1 MVAAPDL
8 GSGSVRSM
16 GSSPFIRT
24 CKLHILLIMKT
35 IQTAKGDLLA
45 TIQID
50 IEKADFAEDVK
61 KELKNYQHKAVLP
74 GFRQGKVPFGMIE
87 KMYGSAVT
95 FDKLNKK
102 VSEALNKHILENKLD
117 IMGYPL
123 SDPEKQQPTD
133 PETQETMSFFFEVG
147 IKPEIKVEL
156 DKIAINDYNIKASDK
171 EIDETVKRIQEGNK
185 KDDKLPELDEEFFKM
200 IFPGKEIKD
209 VETFRKEI
217 ATEMERQYVVEAER
231 MFLNAAIDKLV
242 SEVSFDMP
250 DAFLKRWIVANS
262 EGKVSE
268 EDVEKNYDSVYS
280 KTFRWQLIE
289 ETIAKANPELVLKE
303 EELRDFVTKMYF
315 GQLDIAGM
323 SDDMKQRLDGIVDS
337 VLKDENQ
344 RENIKNQVA
353 DNKVTAFL
361 KKAMKVKVVDTDYE
375 GFVKAV
381 LPKEEKESAKKT
393 TKKAVEKKAEKAP
406 EKKEE
411 PKKEAETAKKPAA
424 KKTTKKTA
432 KSDNE

>member
-1 MVAAPDL
+1 
-8 GSGSVRSM
+8 
-16 GSSPFIRT
+16 
-24 CKLHILLIMKT
+24 MKT
-35 IQTAKGDLLA
+35 TQTAKGDLLA
-45 TIQID
+45 GIQID
-50 IEKADFAEDVK
+50 INKADYAEDVK
-61 KELKNYQHKAVLP
+61 KELKNYQHKASLP

-102 VSEALNKHILENKLD
+102 VSEALNNHIVENKLD
-117 IMGYPL
+117 VMGYPL
-123 SDPEKQQPTD
+123 SDPDKQQPTD

-147 IKPEIKVEL
+147 LKPEIKVDL
-156 DKIAINDYNIKASDK
+156 GKIAMNDYNIKASDK
-171 EIDETVKRIQEGNK
+171 EVDETIKRIQEGNK
-185 KDDKLPELDEEFFKM
+185 KDDKPAELNEELFKM
-200 IFPGKEIKD
+200 IFPGKDIKD
-209 VETFRKEI
+209 EKAFRKEV

-231 MFLNAAIDKLV
+231 MFLNNAIDKLV
-242 SEVSFDMP
+242 SEIKFDMP

-262 EGKVSE
+262 EGKISE
-268 EDVEKNYDSVYS
+268 EDVEKNYDNVYS

-323 SDDMKQRLDGIVDS
+323 SDDMKQRLNGIVDS

-381 LPKEEKESAKKT
+381 LPQEEKPAKKT
-393 TKKAVEKKAEKAP
+393 TKKAAEKKEEKPAEKEVKAEKAP
-406 EKKEE
+406 
-411 PKKEAETAKKPAA
+411 AKKTAA
-424 KKTTKKTA
+424 KKTTKKA
-432 KSDNE
+432 E

>member
-1 MVAAPDL
+1 
-8 GSGSVRSM
+8 M

-24 CKLHILLIMKT
+24 NRLYNLLIMKT

-45 TIQID
+45 GIQID
-50 IEKADFAEDVK
+50 INKADYAEDVK
-61 KELKNYQHKAVLP
+61 KELKNYQHKATLP

-102 VSEALNKHILENKLD
+102 VSEALNNHIIENKLD
-117 IMGYPL
+117 VMGYPL
-123 SDPEKQQPTD
+123 SDPDKQQPTD

-147 IKPEIKVEL
+147 LKPEIKVEL
-156 DKIAINDYNIKASDK
+156 GKIAMNDYNIKASDK
-171 EIDETVKRIQEGNK
+171 EIDETIKRIQEGNK
-185 KDDKLPELDEEFFKM
+185 KDDKLPELNEELFKM
-200 IFPGKEIKD
+200 IFPGKDIKD

-231 MFLNAAIDKLV
+231 MFLNNAIDKLV
-242 SEVSFDMP
+242 SEVKFDMP

-262 EGKVSE
+262 EGKISE
-268 EDVEKNYDSVYS
+268 EDVEKNYDNVYS

-303 EELRDFVTKMYF
+303 EELREFVTKMYF
-315 GQLDIAGM
+315 GNLDLAGM
-323 SDDMKQRLDGIVDS
+323 DEDMKKRLDGIVDS

-381 LPKEEKESAKKT
+381 LPQED
-393 TKKAVEKKAEKAP
+393 
-406 EKKEE
+406 
-411 PKKEAETAKKPAA
+411 KKPAA
-424 KKTTKKTA
+424 KKTTKKAAEKAEDKKENVEKEEKAPAKKTA
-432 KSDNE
+432 AKKTTKKAE

>member
-1 MVAAPDL
+1 
-8 GSGSVRSM
+8 
-16 GSSPFIRT
+16 
-24 CKLHILLIMKT
+24 MKT

-50 IEKADFAEDVK
+50 INKADYAEDVK
-61 KELKNYQHKAVLP
+61 KELKNYQHRAVLP

-87 KMYGSAVT
+87 KMYGSTVT

-102 VSEALNKHILENKLD
+102 VSEALNNHILENKLD
-117 IMGYPL
+117 IIGYPL
-123 SDPEKQQPTD
+123 SDPDKQQPTD

-147 IKPEIKVEL
+147 LKPEIKVDL
-156 DKIAINDYNIKASDK
+156 AKIAINDYNIKASDK
-171 EIDETVKRIQEGNK
+171 EVNETIKRIQEGNK
-185 KDDKLPELDEEFFKM
+185 KDNKLPELNEELFKM
-200 IFPGKEIKD
+200 VFPGKDIKD
-209 VETFRKEI
+209 EKAFRKEV

-231 MFLNAAIDKLV
+231 MFLNNAIDKLV
-242 SEVSFDMP
+242 SEVKFDMP

-262 EGKVSE
+262 EGKISA
-268 EDVEKNYDSVYS
+268 EDVEKNYDNMYS

-303 EELRDFVTKMYF
+303 EELREFVTKMYF
-315 GQLDIAGM
+315 GNLDLAGM
-323 SDDMKQRLDGIVDS
+323 DDDMKKRLDGIVDS

-381 LPKEEKESAKKT
+381 LPQEEKPAKKTAAKKTAAKKEEKPEVKEEKAEKAEKKPADKKTTAKKT
-393 TKKAVEKKAEKAP
+393 TKKAE
-406 EKKEE
+406 
-411 PKKEAETAKKPAA
+411 
-424 KKTTKKTA
+424 
-432 KSDNE
+432 

>member
-1 MVAAPDL
+1 
-8 GSGSVRSM
+8 
-16 GSSPFIRT
+16 
-24 CKLHILLIMKT
+24 MKT
-35 IQTAKGDLLA
+35 TQTAKGDLLA
-45 TIQID
+45 GIQID
-50 IEKADFAEDVK
+50 INKADYAEDVK
-61 KELKNYQHKAVLP
+61 KELKNYQHKASLP

-102 VSEALNKHILENKLD
+102 VSEALNNHILENKLD
-117 IMGYPL
+117 VMGYPL
-123 SDPEKQQPTD
+123 SDPDKQQPTD

-147 IKPEIKVEL
+147 LKPEIKVEL
-156 DKIAINDYNIKASDK
+156 GKIAMNDYNIKASDK
-171 EIDETVKRIQEGNK
+171 EIDETIKRIQEGNK
-185 KDDKLPELDEEFFKM
+185 KDDKLPELNEELFKM
-200 IFPGKEIKD
+200 IFPGKDIKD

-231 MFLNAAIDKLV
+231 MFLNNAIDKLV
-242 SEVSFDMP
+242 SEVKFDMP

-262 EGKVSE
+262 EGKISE
-268 EDVEKNYDSVYS
+268 EDVEKNYDNVYS

-303 EELRDFVTKMYF
+303 EELREFVTKMYF
-315 GQLDIAGM
+315 GNLDLAGM
-323 SDDMKQRLDGIVDS
+323 DEDMKKRLDGIVDS

-381 LPKEEKESAKKT
+381 LPQED
-393 TKKAVEKKAEKAP
+393 
-406 EKKEE
+406 
-411 PKKEAETAKKPAA
+411 KKPAA
-424 KKTTKKTA
+424 KKTTKKAAEKKEEKPAEEKDEKAPAKKTA
-432 KSDNE
+432 AKKTTKKAE

>member
-1 MVAAPDL
+1 
-8 GSGSVRSM
+8 
-16 GSSPFIRT
+16 
-24 CKLHILLIMKT
+24 MKT

-45 TIQID
+45 SIQID

-102 VSEALNKHILENKLD
+102 VSEALNNHILENKLD
-117 IMGYPL
+117 VMGYPL
-123 SDPEKQQPTD
+123 SDPDKQQPTD

-147 IKPEIKVEL
+147 LKPEIKVEL
-156 DKIAINDYNIKASDK
+156 GKIAINDYNIKASDK
-171 EIDETVKRIQEGNK
+171 EIDETIKRIQEGNK
-185 KDDKLPELDEEFFKM
+185 KDDKLPELNEELFKL
-200 IFPGKEIKD
+200 IFPTKDIKD

-231 MFLNAAIDKLV
+231 MFLNNAIDKLV
-242 SEVSFDMP
+242 SEIKFDMP

-262 EGKVSE
+262 EGKITE
-268 EDVEKNYDSVYS
+268 EDVEKNYDNVYS

-303 EELRDFVTKMYF
+303 EELREFVTKMYF
-315 GQLDIAGM
+315 GQLDLTNM
-323 SDDMKQRLDGIVDS
+323 DEDMKKRLDGIVDS

-361 KKAMKVKVVDTDYE
+361 RKAMKVKMVDTDYE

-381 LPKEEKESAKKT
+381 LPQEEKPAKKAAAKKTTAKKT
-393 TKKAVEKKAEKAP
+393 TKKEEEKAE
-406 EKKEE
+406 
-411 PKKEAETAKKPAA
+411 
-424 KKTTKKTA
+424 
-432 KSDNE
+432 

>member
-1 MVAAPDL
+1 
-8 GSGSVRSM
+8 
-16 GSSPFIRT
+16 
-24 CKLHILLIMKT
+24 MKT
-35 IQTAKGDLLA
+35 TQTAKGDLLA

-50 IEKADFAEDVK
+50 INKADYAEDVK

-102 VSEALNKHILENKLD
+102 VSEALNNHILENKLD
-117 IMGYPL
+117 VIGYPL
-123 SDPEKQQPTD
+123 SDPDKQQPTD

-147 IKPEIKVEL
+147 LKPEIKVDL
-156 DKIAINDYNIKASDK
+156 GKIAMNDYNIKASDK
-171 EIDETVKRIQEGNK
+171 EIDETIKRIQEGNK
-185 KDDKLPELDEEFFKM
+185 KDDKLPELNEELFKM
-200 IFPGKEIKD
+200 IFPGKDIKD
-209 VETFRKEI
+209 EKAFRKEI

-231 MFLNAAIDKLV
+231 MFLNNAIDKLV
-242 SEVSFDMP
+242 SEIKFDMP

-262 EGKVSE
+262 EGKISE
-268 EDVEKNYDSVYS
+268 EDVEKNYDNVYS

-323 SDDMKQRLDGIVDS
+323 DEEMKKRLNGIVDS

-381 LPKEEKESAKKT
+381 LPQEE
-393 TKKAVEKKAEKAP
+393 
-406 EKKEE
+406 
-411 PKKEAETAKKPAA
+411 KPAA
-424 KKTTKKTA
+424 KKTTKKAAEKKEEKVEEKAEKKEKKEKVEKTEKAPAKKTA
-432 KSDNE
+432 AKKTTKKAE

>member
-1 MVAAPDL
+1 
-8 GSGSVRSM
+8 
-16 GSSPFIRT
+16 
-24 CKLHILLIMKT
+24 MKT

-50 IEKADFAEDVK
+50 IDKADYAEDVK
-61 KELKNYQHKAVLP
+61 KELKNYQHKATLP

-102 VSEALNKHILENKLD
+102 VSEALNKHILDNKLD
-117 IMGYPL
+117 VMGYPL
-123 SDPEKQQPTD
+123 SDPDKQQPTD

-147 IKPEIKVEL
+147 LKPDIKVEL
-156 DKIAINDYNIKASDK
+156 GTIAINDYNIKASDK
-171 EIDETVKRIQEGNK
+171 EIDETIKRIQEGNK
-185 KDDKLPELDEEFFKM
+185 KDDKLPELNEELFKM
-200 IFPGKEIKD
+200 IFPSKDIKD
-209 VETFRKEI
+209 VKAFRKEI

-231 MFLNAAIDKLV
+231 MFLNNAIDKLV
-242 SEVSFDMP
+242 SEIKFDMP

-262 EGKVSE
+262 EGKITE
-268 EDVEKNYDSVYS
+268 EDVEKNYDNIYS

-303 EELRDFVTKMYF
+303 EELREFVTKMYF
-315 GQLDIAGM
+315 GNLDLAGM
-323 SDDMKQRLDGIVDS
+323 DDDMKKRLDGIVDS

-344 RENIKNQVA
+344 RENVKNQVA

-361 KKAMKVKVVDTDYE
+361 KKAMKVKVIDTDYE

-381 LPKEEKESAKKT
+381 LPQEEKPAKKT
-393 TKKAVEKKAEKAP
+393 TKKAAEKKEEKAEVKEEKAEKAP
-406 EKKEE
+406 
-411 PKKEAETAKKPAA
+411 AKKTAA
-424 KKTTKKTA
+424 KKTTKKA
-432 KSDNE
+432 E

>member
-1 MVAAPDL
+1 
-8 GSGSVRSM
+8 
-16 GSSPFIRT
+16 
-24 CKLHILLIMKT
+24 MKT

-45 TIQID
+45 SIQID

-102 VSEALNKHILENKLD
+102 VSEALNNHILENKLD
-117 IMGYPL
+117 VMGYPL
-123 SDPEKQQPTD
+123 SDPDKQQPTD

-147 IKPEIKVEL
+147 LKPEIKVEL
-156 DKIAINDYNIKASDK
+156 GKIAINDYNIKASDK
-171 EIDETVKRIQEGNK
+171 EIDETIKRIQEGNK
-185 KDDKLPELDEEFFKM
+185 KDDKLPELNEELFKL
-200 IFPGKEIKD
+200 IFPTKDIKD

-231 MFLNAAIDKLV
+231 MFLNNAIDKLV
-242 SEVSFDMP
+242 SEIKFDMP

-262 EGKVSE
+262 EGKITE
-268 EDVEKNYDSVYS
+268 EDVEKNYDNVYS

-303 EELRDFVTKMYF
+303 EELREFVTKMYF
-315 GQLDIAGM
+315 GQLDLTNM
-323 SDDMKQRLDGIVDS
+323 DEDMKKRLDGIVDS

-344 RENIKNQVA
+344 RETIKNQVA

-361 KKAMKVKVVDTDYE
+361 RKAMKVKMVDTDYE

-381 LPKEEKESAKKT
+381 LPQEEKPAKKAAAKKTTAKKT
-393 TKKAVEKKAEKAP
+393 TKK
-406 EKKEE
+406 EE
-411 PKKEAETAKKPAA
+411 E
-424 KKTTKKTA
+424 
-432 KSDNE
+432 

>member
-1 MVAAPDL
+1 
-8 GSGSVRSM
+8 
-16 GSSPFIRT
+16 
-24 CKLHILLIMKT
+24 MKT

-45 TIQID
+45 SIQID
-50 IEKADFAEDVK
+50 IEKADYAEDVK
-61 KELKNYQHKAVLP
+61 KELKNYQHKATLP

-102 VSEALNKHILENKLD
+102 VSEALNNHILENKLD
-117 IMGYPL
+117 VMGYPL
-123 SDPEKQQPTD
+123 SDPDKQQPTD

-147 IKPEIKVEL
+147 LKPEIKVEL
-156 DKIAINDYNIKASDK
+156 GKIAINDYNIKASDK
-171 EIDETVKRIQEGNK
+171 EIDETIKRIQEGNK
-185 KDDKLPELDEEFFKM
+185 KDDKLPELNEELFKM
-200 IFPGKEIKD
+200 IFPGKDIKD

-217 ATEMERQYVVEAER
+217 ATEMERQYVVEGER
-231 MFLNAAIDKLV
+231 MFLNNAIDKLV
-242 SEVSFDMP
+242 SEIKFDMP

-262 EGKVSE
+262 EGKISE
-268 EDVEKNYDSVYS
+268 EDVEKNYDNVYS

-303 EELRDFVTKMYF
+303 EELREFVTKMYF
-315 GQLDIAGM
+315 GQLDLTNM
-323 SDDMKQRLDGIVDS
+323 DDDMKKRLDGIVDS

-381 LPKEEKESAKKT
+381 LPQEEKPAKKAAAKKTTAKKT
-393 TKKAVEKKAEKAP
+393 TKK
-406 EKKEE
+406 EE
-411 PKKEAETAKKPAA
+411 E
-424 KKTTKKTA
+424 
-432 KSDNE
+432 

>member
-1 MVAAPDL
+1 
-8 GSGSVRSM
+8 
-16 GSSPFIRT
+16 
-24 CKLHILLIMKT
+24 MKT
-35 IQTAKGDLLA
+35 TQTAKGDLLA

-50 IEKADFAEDVK
+50 IDKADYAEDVK

-87 KMYGSAVT
+87 KMYGATVT

-102 VSEALNKHILENKLD
+102 VSEALNNHILENKLD
-117 IMGYPL
+117 VIGYPL
-123 SDPEKQQPTD
+123 SDPDKQQPTD

-147 IKPEIKVEL
+147 LKPEIKVEL
-156 DKIAINDYNIKASDK
+156 GKIAINDYNIKASDK
-171 EIDETVKRIQEGNK
+171 EIDETIKRIQEGNK
-185 KDDKLPELDEEFFKM
+185 KDDKLPELNEELFKM
-200 IFPGKEIKD
+200 IFPTKDIKD

-231 MFLNAAIDKLV
+231 MFLNNAIDKLV
-242 SEVSFDMP
+242 SEIKFDMP

-262 EGKVSE
+262 EGKISE
-268 EDVEKNYDSVYS
+268 EDVEKNYDNVYS

-303 EELRDFVTKMYF
+303 EELREFVTKMYV

-323 SDDMKQRLDGIVDS
+323 DEDMKKRLNGIVDS

-381 LPKEEKESAKKT
+381 LPQEEKPAKKT
-393 TKKAVEKKAEKAP
+393 TKKAAEKKEEKSEVKEEKAEKAP
-406 EKKEE
+406 
-411 PKKEAETAKKPAA
+411 AKKTAA
-424 KKTTKKTA
+424 KKTTKKA
-432 KSDNE
+432 E

>member
-1 MVAAPDL
+1 
-8 GSGSVRSM
+8 
-16 GSSPFIRT
+16 
-24 CKLHILLIMKT
+24 MKT

-45 TIQID
+45 SIQID
-50 IEKADFAEDVK
+50 IEKADYAEDVK
-61 KELKNYQHKAVLP
+61 KELKNYQHKATLP

-102 VSEALNKHILENKLD
+102 VSEALNNHILENKLD
-117 IMGYPL
+117 VMGYPL
-123 SDPEKQQPTD
+123 SDPDKQQPTD

-147 IKPEIKVEL
+147 LKPEIKVEL
-156 DKIAINDYNIKASDK
+156 GKIAINDYNIKASDK
-171 EIDETVKRIQEGNK
+171 EIDETIKRIQEGNK
-185 KDDKLPELDEEFFKM
+185 KDDKLPELNEELFKM
-200 IFPGKEIKD
+200 IFPGKDIKD

-217 ATEMERQYVVEAER
+217 ATEMERQYVVEGER
-231 MFLNAAIDKLV
+231 MFLNNAIDKLV
-242 SEVSFDMP
+242 SEIKFDMP

-262 EGKVSE
+262 EGKISE
-268 EDVEKNYDSVYS
+268 EDVEKNYDNVYS

-303 EELRDFVTKMYF
+303 EELREFVTKMYF
-315 GQLDIAGM
+315 GQLDLTNM
-323 SDDMKQRLDGIVDS
+323 DDDMKKRLDGIVDS

-353 DNKVTAFL
+353 DNKVTTFL

-381 LPKEEKESAKKT
+381 LPQEEKPAKKAAAKKTTAKKT
-393 TKKAVEKKAEKAP
+393 TKK
-406 EKKEE
+406 EE
-411 PKKEAETAKKPAA
+411 E
-424 KKTTKKTA
+424 
-432 KSDNE
+432 

>member
-1 MVAAPDL
+1 
-8 GSGSVRSM
+8 
-16 GSSPFIRT
+16 
-24 CKLHILLIMKT
+24 MKT
-35 IQTAKGDLLA
+35 TQTAKGDLLA

-50 IEKADFAEDVK
+50 IDKADYAEDVK

-87 KMYGSAVT
+87 KMYGATVT

-102 VSEALNKHILENKLD
+102 VSEALNNHILENKLD
-117 IMGYPL
+117 VIGYPL
-123 SDPEKQQPTD
+123 SDPDKQQPTD

-147 IKPEIKVEL
+147 LKPEIKVDL
-156 DKIAINDYNIKASDK
+156 GKIAINDYNIKASDK
-171 EIDETVKRIQEGNK
+171 EIDETIKRIQEGNK
-185 KDDKLPELDEEFFKM
+185 KDDKLPELNEELFKM
-200 IFPGKEIKD
+200 IFPSKDIKD

-231 MFLNAAIDKLV
+231 MFLNNAIDKLV
-242 SEVSFDMP
+242 SEVKFDMP

-262 EGKVSE
+262 EGKITE
-268 EDVEKNYDSVYS
+268 EDVEKNYDNVYS

-315 GQLDIAGM
+315 GQLDLAGM
-323 SDDMKQRLDGIVDS
+323 DDDMKKRLDGIVDS

-381 LPKEEKESAKKT
+381 LPQEEKPAKKT
-393 TKKAVEKKAEKAP
+393 TKKAAEKVEDKKDKEDKKEKAEKAP
-406 EKKEE
+406 
-411 PKKEAETAKKPAA
+411 AKKTTA
-424 KKTTKKTA
+424 KKTTKKA
-432 KSDNE
+432 E

>member
-1 MVAAPDL
+1 MN
-8 GSGSVRSM
+8 
-16 GSSPFIRT
+16 T
-24 CKLHILLIMKT
+24 T
-35 IQTAKGDLLA
+35 QTAKGDLLA

-50 IEKADFAEDVK
+50 INKADYAEDVK

-87 KMYGSAVT
+87 KMYGATVT

-102 VSEALNKHILENKLD
+102 VSEALNNHILENKLD
-117 IMGYPL
+117 VIGYPL
-123 SDPEKQQPTD
+123 SDPDKQQPTD

-147 IKPEIKVEL
+147 LKPEIKVDL
-156 DKIAINDYNIKASDK
+156 AKIAINDYNIKASDK
-171 EIDETVKRIQEGNK
+171 EIDETIKRIQEGNK
-185 KDDKLPELDEEFFKM
+185 KDDKLPELNEELFKM
-200 IFPGKEIKD
+200 IFPTKDIKD

-231 MFLNAAIDKLV
+231 MFLNNAIDKLV
-242 SEVSFDMP
+242 SEVKFDMP

-262 EGKVSE
+262 EGKISE
-268 EDVEKNYDSVYS
+268 EDVEKNYDNVYS

-303 EELRDFVTKMYF
+303 EELREFVTKMYF
-315 GQLDIAGM
+315 GQLDLTNM
-323 SDDMKQRLDGIVDS
+323 DEDMKKRLNGIVDS

-381 LPKEEKESAKKT
+381 LPQEEKPAKKATKKAAEKKEEKAEVKEEKAEKAPAKKTPAKKT
-393 TKKAVEKKAEKAP
+393 TKKAE
-406 EKKEE
+406 
-411 PKKEAETAKKPAA
+411 
-424 KKTTKKTA
+424 
-432 KSDNE
+432 

>member
-1 MVAAPDL
+1 
-8 GSGSVRSM
+8 
-16 GSSPFIRT
+16 
-24 CKLHILLIMKT
+24 MKT

-45 TIQID
+45 SIQID
-50 IEKADFAEDVK
+50 INKADYEEDVK

-87 KMYGSAVT
+87 KMYGATVT

-102 VSEALNKHILENKLD
+102 VSEALNNHILENKLD
-117 IMGYPL
+117 VIGYPL
-123 SDPEKQQPTD
+123 SDPDKQQPTD

-147 IKPEIKVEL
+147 LKPEIKVDL
-156 DKIAINDYNIKASDK
+156 AKIAINDYNIKASDK
-171 EIDETVKRIQEGNK
+171 EVDETIKRIQEGNK
-185 KDDKLPELDEEFFKM
+185 KDDKPAELNEELFKM
-200 IFPGKEIKD
+200 IFPGKDIKN
-209 VETFRKEI
+209 EKAFRKEV

-231 MFLNAAIDKLV
+231 MFLNNAIDKLV
-242 SEVSFDMP
+242 SEIKFDMP

-262 EGKVSE
+262 DGKISA
-268 EDVEKNYDSVYS
+268 EDVEKNYDNMYS

-323 SDDMKQRLDGIVDS
+323 SDDMKQRLNGIVDS

-361 KKAMKVKVVDTDYE
+361 KKAMKVKVIDTDYE

-381 LPKEEKESAKKT
+381 LPQEEKPAKKAAAKKTAAKKEEKPTVKE
-393 TKKAVEKKAEKAP
+393 EKAE
-406 EKKEE
+406 
-411 PKKEAETAKKPAA
+411 KKPAA
-424 KKTTKKTA
+424 KKTTAKKTTKKA
-432 KSDNE
+432 E

>member
-1 MVAAPDL
+1 
-8 GSGSVRSM
+8 
-16 GSSPFIRT
+16 
-24 CKLHILLIMKT
+24 MKT
-35 IQTAKGDLLA
+35 TQTAKGDLLA
-45 TIQID
+45 GIQID
-50 IEKADFAEDVK
+50 INKADYAEDVK
-61 KELKNYQHKAVLP
+61 KELKNYQHKASLP

-102 VSEALNKHILENKLD
+102 VSEALNNHIIENKLD
-117 IMGYPL
+117 VMGYPL
-123 SDPEKQQPTD
+123 SDPDKQQPTD

-147 IKPEIKVEL
+147 LKPEIKVEL
-156 DKIAINDYNIKASDK
+156 GKIAMNDYNIKASDK
-171 EIDETVKRIQEGNK
+171 EIDETIKRIQEGNK
-185 KDDKLPELDEEFFKM
+185 KDDKLPELNEELFKM
-200 IFPGKEIKD
+200 IFPGKDIKD

-231 MFLNAAIDKLV
+231 MFLNNAIDKLV
-242 SEVSFDMP
+242 SEVKFDMP

-262 EGKVSE
+262 EGKISE
-268 EDVEKNYDSVYS
+268 EDVEKNYDNVYS

-303 EELRDFVTKMYF
+303 EELREFVTKMYF
-315 GQLDIAGM
+315 GNLDLAGM
-323 SDDMKQRLDGIVDS
+323 DEDMKKRLDGIVDS

-381 LPKEEKESAKKT
+381 LPQED
-393 TKKAVEKKAEKAP
+393 
-406 EKKEE
+406 
-411 PKKEAETAKKPAA
+411 KKPAA
-424 KKTTKKTA
+424 KKTTKKAAEKKEEKPAEEKDEKAPAKKTA
-432 KSDNE
+432 AKKTTKKAE

>member
-1 MVAAPDL
+1 
-8 GSGSVRSM
+8 
-16 GSSPFIRT
+16 
-24 CKLHILLIMKT
+24 MKT
-35 IQTAKGDLLA
+35 TQTAKGDLLA
-45 TIQID
+45 SIQID
-50 IEKADFAEDVK
+50 INKADYEEDVK

-87 KMYGSAVT
+87 KMYGATVT

-102 VSEALNKHILENKLD
+102 VSEALNNHILENKLD
-117 IMGYPL
+117 VIGYPL
-123 SDPEKQQPTD
+123 SDPDKQQPTD
-133 PETQETMSFFFEVG
+133 PETQDTMSFFFEVG
-147 IKPEIKVEL
+147 LKPEIKVEL
-156 DKIAINDYNIKASDK
+156 GKIAINDYNIKASDK
-171 EIDETVKRIQEGNK
+171 EVDETVKRIQEGNK
-185 KDDKLPELDEEFFKM
+185 KDDKPAELNEELFKM
-200 IFPGKEIKD
+200 IFPGKDIKD
-209 VETFRKEI
+209 EKAFRKEV

-231 MFLNAAIDKLV
+231 MFLNNAIDKLV
-242 SEVSFDMP
+242 SEVKFDMP

-262 EGKVSE
+262 EGKISA
-268 EDVEKNYDSVYS
+268 EDVEKNYDNMYS

-315 GQLDIAGM
+315 GQLDVAGM
-323 SDDMKQRLDGIVDS
+323 SDDMKQRLNGIVDS

-361 KKAMKVKVVDTDYE
+361 KKAMKVKVVDTDYD

-381 LPKEEKESAKKT
+381 LPKTEEEKPAKKT
-393 TKKAVEKKAEKAP
+393 TTKKAA

-411 PKKEAETAKKPAA
+411 KPAVKEEKAEKKPAA
-424 KKTTKKTA
+424 KKTTAKKTTKKA
-432 KSDNE
+432 E

>member
-1 MVAAPDL
+1 
-8 GSGSVRSM
+8 
-16 GSSPFIRT
+16 
-24 CKLHILLIMKT
+24 MKT

-45 TIQID
+45 SIQID
-50 IEKADFAEDVK
+50 IEKADYAEDVK
-61 KELKNYQHKAVLP
+61 KELKNYQHKATLP

-102 VSEALNKHILENKLD
+102 VSEALNNHILENKLD
-117 IMGYPL
+117 VMGYPL
-123 SDPEKQQPTD
+123 SDPDKQQPTD

-147 IKPEIKVEL
+147 LKPEIKVEL
-156 DKIAINDYNIKASDK
+156 GKIAINDYNIKASDK
-171 EIDETVKRIQEGNK
+171 EIDETIKRIQEGNK
-185 KDDKLPELDEEFFKM
+185 KDDKLPELNEELFKM
-200 IFPGKEIKD
+200 IFPGKDIKD

-217 ATEMERQYVVEAER
+217 ATEMERQYVVEGER
-231 MFLNAAIDKLV
+231 MFLNNAIDKLV
-242 SEVSFDMP
+242 SEIKFDMP

-262 EGKVSE
+262 EGKISE
-268 EDVEKNYDSVYS
+268 EDVEKNYDNVYS

-303 EELRDFVTKMYF
+303 EELREFVTKMYF
-315 GQLDIAGM
+315 GQLDLTNM
-323 SDDMKQRLDGIVDS
+323 DDDMKKRLDGIVDS

-353 DNKVTAFL
+353 DNKVTTFL

-381 LPKEEKESAKKT
+381 LPQEEKPAKKAAAKKTTTKKT
-393 TKKAVEKKAEKAP
+393 TKK
-406 EKKEE
+406 EE
-411 PKKEAETAKKPAA
+411 E
-424 KKTTKKTA
+424 
-432 KSDNE
+432 

>member
-1 MVAAPDL
+1 
-8 GSGSVRSM
+8 
-16 GSSPFIRT
+16 
-24 CKLHILLIMKT
+24 MKT
-35 IQTAKGDLLA
+35 TQTAKGDLLA
-45 TIQID
+45 GIQID
-50 IEKADFAEDVK
+50 INKADYAEDVK
-61 KELKNYQHKAVLP
+61 KELKNYQHKASLP

-102 VSEALNKHILENKLD
+102 VSEALNNHILENKLD
-117 IMGYPL
+117 VMGYPL
-123 SDPEKQQPTD
+123 SDPDKQQPTD

-147 IKPEIKVEL
+147 LKPEIKVEL
-156 DKIAINDYNIKASDK
+156 GKIAMNDYNIKASDK
-171 EIDETVKRIQEGNK
+171 EIDETIKRIQEGNK
-185 KDDKLPELDEEFFKM
+185 KDDKLPELNEELFKM
-200 IFPGKEIKD
+200 IFPGKDIKD

-231 MFLNAAIDKLV
+231 MFLNNAIDKLV
-242 SEVSFDMP
+242 SEVKFDMP

-262 EGKVSE
+262 EGKISE
-268 EDVEKNYDSVYS
+268 EDVEKNYDNVYS

-303 EELRDFVTKMYF
+303 EELREFVTKMYF
-315 GQLDIAGM
+315 GNLDLAGM
-323 SDDMKQRLDGIVDS
+323 DEDMKKRLDGIVDS

-381 LPKEEKESAKKT
+381 LPQED
-393 TKKAVEKKAEKAP
+393 
-406 EKKEE
+406 
-411 PKKEAETAKKPAA
+411 KKPAA
-424 KKTTKKTA
+424 KKTTKKAAEKAEDKKDKKDKEDKKENVEKEEKAPAKKTA
-432 KSDNE
+432 AKKTTKKAE

>member
-1 MVAAPDL
+1 
-8 GSGSVRSM
+8 
-16 GSSPFIRT
+16 
-24 CKLHILLIMKT
+24 MKT

-45 TIQID
+45 GIQID
-50 IEKADFAEDVK
+50 INKADYAEDVK
-61 KELKNYQHKAVLP
+61 KELKNYQHKATLP

-102 VSEALNKHILENKLD
+102 VSEALNNHILENKLD
-117 IMGYPL
+117 VMGYPL
-123 SDPEKQQPTD
+123 SDPDKQQPTD

-147 IKPEIKVEL
+147 LKPEIKVEL
-156 DKIAINDYNIKASDK
+156 GKIAVNDYNIKASDK
-171 EIDETVKRIQEGNK
+171 EIDETIKRIQEGNK
-185 KDDKLPELDEEFFKM
+185 KDDKLPELNEELFKM
-200 IFPGKEIKD
+200 IFPGKDIKD

-231 MFLNAAIDKLV
+231 MFLNNAIDKLV
-242 SEVSFDMP
+242 SEVTFDMP

-262 EGKVSE
+262 EGKISE
-268 EDVEKNYDSVYS
+268 EDVEKNYDNVYS

-303 EELRDFVTKMYF
+303 EELREFVTKMYF
-315 GQLDIAGM
+315 GNLDLAGM
-323 SDDMKQRLDGIVDS
+323 DDDMKKRLDGIVDS

-361 KKAMKVKVVDTDYE
+361 KKAMKVKVIDTDYE
-375 GFVKAV
+375 DFVKAV
-381 LPKEEKESAKKT
+381 LPQED
-393 TKKAVEKKAEKAP
+393 
-406 EKKEE
+406 
-411 PKKEAETAKKPAA
+411 KKPAA
-424 KKTTKKTA
+424 KKTTKKAAEKKEEKPAEEKEEKAPAKKTA
-432 KSDNE
+432 AKKTTKKAE

>member
-1 MVAAPDL
+1 MN
-8 GSGSVRSM
+8 
-16 GSSPFIRT
+16 T
-24 CKLHILLIMKT
+24 T
-35 IQTAKGDLLA
+35 QTAKGDLLA

-50 IEKADFAEDVK
+50 INKADYAEDVK

-87 KMYGSAVT
+87 KMYGATVT

-102 VSEALNKHILENKLD
+102 VSEALNNHILENKLD
-117 IMGYPL
+117 VIGYPL
-123 SDPEKQQPTD
+123 SDPDKQQPTD

-147 IKPEIKVEL
+147 LKPEIKVDL
-156 DKIAINDYNIKASDK
+156 AKIAINDYNIKASDK
-171 EIDETVKRIQEGNK
+171 EIDETIKRIQEGNK
-185 KDDKLPELDEEFFKM
+185 KDDKLPELNEELFKM
-200 IFPGKEIKD
+200 IFPTKDIKD

-231 MFLNAAIDKLV
+231 MFLNNAIDKLV
-242 SEVSFDMP
+242 SEVKFDMP

-262 EGKVSE
+262 EGKISE
-268 EDVEKNYDSVYS
+268 EDVEKNYDNVYS

-303 EELRDFVTKMYF
+303 EELREFVTKMYF
-315 GQLDIAGM
+315 GQLDLTNM
-323 SDDMKQRLDGIVDS
+323 DEDMKKRLNGIVDS

-381 LPKEEKESAKKT
+381 LPQEEKPAKKATKKAAEKKEEKAEVKEEKTEKAPAKKTAAKKT
-393 TKKAVEKKAEKAP
+393 TKKAE
-406 EKKEE
+406 
-411 PKKEAETAKKPAA
+411 
-424 KKTTKKTA
+424 
-432 KSDNE
+432 

>member
-1 MVAAPDL
+1 
-8 GSGSVRSM
+8 
-16 GSSPFIRT
+16 
-24 CKLHILLIMKT
+24 MKT
-35 IQTAKGDLLA
+35 TQTAKGDLLA
-45 TIQID
+45 GIQID
-50 IEKADFAEDVK
+50 INKADYAEDVK
-61 KELKNYQHKAVLP
+61 KELKNYQHKASLP

-102 VSEALNKHILENKLD
+102 VSEALNNHIIENKLD
-117 IMGYPL
+117 VMGYPL
-123 SDPEKQQPTD
+123 SDPDKQQPTD

-147 IKPEIKVEL
+147 LKPEIKVEL
-156 DKIAINDYNIKASDK
+156 GKIAMNDYNIKASDK
-171 EIDETVKRIQEGNK
+171 EIDETIKRIQEGNK
-185 KDDKLPELDEEFFKM
+185 KDDKLPELNEELFKM
-200 IFPGKEIKD
+200 IFPGKDIKD

-231 MFLNAAIDKLV
+231 MFLNNAIDKLV
-242 SEVSFDMP
+242 SEVKFDMP

-262 EGKVSE
+262 EGKISE
-268 EDVEKNYDSVYS
+268 EDVEKNYDNVYS

-303 EELRDFVTKMYF
+303 EELREFVTKMYF
-315 GQLDIAGM
+315 GNLDLAGM
-323 SDDMKQRLDGIVDS
+323 DDDMKKRLDGIVDS

-381 LPKEEKESAKKT
+381 LPQED
-393 TKKAVEKKAEKAP
+393 
-406 EKKEE
+406 
-411 PKKEAETAKKPAA
+411 KKPAA
-424 KKTTKKTA
+424 KKTTKKAAEKAEDKKDKEDKKENVEKEEKAPAKKTA
-432 KSDNE
+432 AKKTTKKAE

>member
-1 MVAAPDL
+1 
-8 GSGSVRSM
+8 
-16 GSSPFIRT
+16 
-24 CKLHILLIMKT
+24 MKT

-50 IEKADFAEDVK
+50 INKADYEEDVK
-61 KELKNYQHKAVLP
+61 KELKNYQHRAVLP

-87 KMYGSAVT
+87 KMYGSTVT

-102 VSEALNKHILENKLD
+102 VSEALNNHILENKLE
-117 IMGYPL
+117 IIGYPL
-123 SDPEKQQPTD
+123 SDPDKQQPTD

-147 IKPEIKVEL
+147 LKPEIKVDL
-156 DKIAINDYNIKASDK
+156 AKIAINDYNIKASDK
-171 EIDETVKRIQEGNK
+171 EVNETIKRIQEGNK
-185 KDDKLPELDEEFFKM
+185 KDDKLPELNEELFKM
-200 IFPGKEIKD
+200 VFPGKDIKD
-209 VETFRKEI
+209 EKAFRKEV

-231 MFLNAAIDKLV
+231 MFLNNAIDKLV
-242 SEVSFDMP
+242 SEVKFDMP

-262 EGKVSE
+262 DGKIST
-268 EDVEKNYDSVYS
+268 EDVEKNYDNVYS

-303 EELRDFVTKMYF
+303 EELREFVTKMYF
-315 GQLDIAGM
+315 GNLDLAGM
-323 SDDMKQRLDGIVDS
+323 DDDMKKRLDGIVDS

-381 LPKEEKESAKKT
+381 LPQEEKPAKKTAAKKT
-393 TKKAVEKKAEKAP
+393 TAKKEEKPAVKEEKAEKA
-406 EKKEE
+406 E
-411 PKKEAETAKKPAA
+411 KKPAA
-424 KKTTKKTA
+424 KKTTARKTTKKA
-432 KSDNE
+432 E

>member
-1 MVAAPDL
+1 
-8 GSGSVRSM
+8 
-16 GSSPFIRT
+16 
-24 CKLHILLIMKT
+24 MKT
-35 IQTAKGDLLA
+35 TQTAKGDLLA

-50 IEKADFAEDVK
+50 IDKADYAEDVK

-87 KMYGSAVT
+87 KMYGATVT

-102 VSEALNKHILENKLD
+102 VSEALNNHILENKLD
-117 IMGYPL
+117 VIGYPL
-123 SDPEKQQPTD
+123 SDPDKQQPTD

-147 IKPEIKVEL
+147 LKPEIKVEL
-156 DKIAINDYNIKASDK
+156 GKIAINDYNIKASDK
-171 EIDETVKRIQEGNK
+171 EIDETIKRIQEGNK
-185 KDDKLPELDEEFFKM
+185 KDDKLPELNEELFKM
-200 IFPGKEIKD
+200 IFPTKEIKD

-231 MFLNAAIDKLV
+231 MFLNNAIDKLV
-242 SEVSFDMP
+242 SEIKFDMP

-262 EGKVSE
+262 EGKISE
-268 EDVEKNYDSVYS
+268 EDVEKNYDNVYS

-303 EELRDFVTKMYF
+303 EELREFVTKMYF

-323 SDDMKQRLDGIVDS
+323 DEDMKKRLNGIVDS

-381 LPKEEKESAKKT
+381 LPQEEKPAKKT
-393 TKKAVEKKAEKAP
+393 TKKAAEKEDKEDKKDKTEKAP
-406 EKKEE
+406 
-411 PKKEAETAKKPAA
+411 AKKTAA
-424 KKTTKKTA
+424 KKTTKKA
-432 KSDNE
+432 E

>member
-1 MVAAPDL
+1 
-8 GSGSVRSM
+8 
-16 GSSPFIRT
+16 
-24 CKLHILLIMKT
+24 MKT
-35 IQTAKGDLLA
+35 TQTAKGDLLA

-50 IEKADFAEDVK
+50 IDKADYAEDVK

-87 KMYGSAVT
+87 KMYGATVT

-102 VSEALNKHILENKLD
+102 VSEALNNHILENKLD
-117 IMGYPL
+117 VIGYPL
-123 SDPEKQQPTD
+123 SDPDKQQPTD

-147 IKPEIKVEL
+147 LKPEIKVEL
-156 DKIAINDYNIKASDK
+156 GKIAINDYNIKASDK
-171 EIDETVKRIQEGNK
+171 EIDETIKRIQEGNK
-185 KDDKLPELDEEFFKM
+185 KDDKLPELNEELFKM
-200 IFPGKEIKD
+200 IFPTKDIKD
-209 VETFRKEI
+209 IETFRKEI

-231 MFLNAAIDKLV
+231 MFLNNAIDKLV
-242 SEVSFDMP
+242 SEIKFDMP

-262 EGKVSE
+262 EGKISE
-268 EDVEKNYDSVYS
+268 EDVEKNYDNVYS

-303 EELRDFVTKMYF
+303 EELREFVTKMYF

-323 SDDMKQRLDGIVDS
+323 DEDMKKRLNGIVDS

-353 DNKVTAFL
+353 DNKVTALL

-381 LPKEEKESAKKT
+381 LPQEEKPAKKT
-393 TKKAVEKKAEKAP
+393 TKKAAEKKEEKAEVKEEKAEKAP
-406 EKKEE
+406 
-411 PKKEAETAKKPAA
+411 AKKTAA
-424 KKTTKKTA
+424 KKTTKKA
-432 KSDNE
+432 E

>member
-1 MVAAPDL
+1 
-8 GSGSVRSM
+8 
-16 GSSPFIRT
+16 
-24 CKLHILLIMKT
+24 MKT
-35 IQTAKGDLLA
+35 TQTAKGDLLA

-50 IEKADFAEDVK
+50 IDKADYAEDVK

-87 KMYGSAVT
+87 KMYGATVT

-102 VSEALNKHILENKLD
+102 VSEALNNHILENKLD
-117 IMGYPL
+117 VIGYPL
-123 SDPEKQQPTD
+123 SDPDKQQPTD

-147 IKPEIKVEL
+147 LKPEIKVEL
-156 DKIAINDYNIKASDK
+156 GKIAINDYNIKASDK
-171 EIDETVKRIQEGNK
+171 EIDETIKRIQEGNK
-185 KDDKLPELDEEFFKM
+185 KDDKLPELNEELFKM
-200 IFPGKEIKD
+200 IFPTKDIKD

-231 MFLNAAIDKLV
+231 MFLNNAIDKLV
-242 SEVSFDMP
+242 SEIKFDMP

-262 EGKVSE
+262 EGKISE
-268 EDVEKNYDSVYS
+268 EDVEKNYDNVYS

-303 EELRDFVTKMYF
+303 EELREFVTKMYF

-323 SDDMKQRLDGIVDS
+323 DEDMKKRLNGIVDS

-381 LPKEEKESAKKT
+381 LPQEEKPAKKT
-393 TKKAVEKKAEKAP
+393 TKKAAEKEDKEDKKDKTEKAP
-406 EKKEE
+406 
-411 PKKEAETAKKPAA
+411 AKKTAA
-424 KKTTKKTA
+424 KKTTKKA
-432 KSDNE
+432 E

>member
-1 MVAAPDL
+1 
-8 GSGSVRSM
+8 
-16 GSSPFIRT
+16 
-24 CKLHILLIMKT
+24 MKT

-45 TIQID
+45 SIQID
-50 IEKADFAEDVK
+50 INKADYEEDVK

-87 KMYGSAVT
+87 KMYGATVT

-102 VSEALNKHILENKLD
+102 VSEALNNHILENKLD
-117 IMGYPL
+117 VIGYPL
-123 SDPEKQQPTD
+123 SDPDKQQPTD
-133 PETQETMSFFFEVG
+133 PETQDTMSFFFEVG
-147 IKPEIKVEL
+147 LKPEIKVDL
-156 DKIAINDYNIKASDK
+156 GKIAINDYNIKASDK
-171 EIDETVKRIQEGNK
+171 EVDETIKRIQEGNK
-185 KDDKLPELDEEFFKM
+185 KDDKPAELNEELFKM
-200 IFPGKEIKD
+200 IFPGKDIKD
-209 VETFRKEI
+209 EKAFRKEV

-231 MFLNAAIDKLV
+231 MFLNNAIDKLV
-242 SEVSFDMP
+242 SEVKFDMP

-262 EGKVSE
+262 ESKISA
-268 EDVEKNYDSVYS
+268 EDVEKNYDNLYS

-315 GQLDIAGM
+315 GQLDVAGM
-323 SDDMKQRLDGIVDS
+323 SDDMKQRLNGIVDS

-361 KKAMKVKVVDTDYE
+361 KKAMKVKVVDTDYD

-381 LPKEEKESAKKT
+381 LPKTEEEKPAKKT
-393 TKKAVEKKAEKAP
+393 ATKKAA

-411 PKKEAETAKKPAA
+411 KPAVKEEKAEKKPAA
-424 KKTTKKTA
+424 KKTTAKRTTKKA
-432 KSDNE
+432 E

>member
-1 MVAAPDL
+1 
-8 GSGSVRSM
+8 
-16 GSSPFIRT
+16 
-24 CKLHILLIMKT
+24 MKT

-45 TIQID
+45 SIQID
-50 IEKADFAEDVK
+50 IEKADYAEDVK
-61 KELKNYQHKAVLP
+61 KELKNYQHKATLP

-102 VSEALNKHILENKLD
+102 VSEALNNHILENKLD
-117 IMGYPL
+117 VMGYPL
-123 SDPEKQQPTD
+123 SDPDKQQPTD

-147 IKPEIKVEL
+147 LKPEIKVEL
-156 DKIAINDYNIKASDK
+156 GKIAINDYNIKASDK
-171 EIDETVKRIQEGNK
+171 EIDETIKRIQEGNK
-185 KDDKLPELDEEFFKM
+185 KDDKLPELNEELFKM
-200 IFPGKEIKD
+200 IFPGKDIKD

-217 ATEMERQYVVEAER
+217 ATEMERQYVVEGER
-231 MFLNAAIDKLV
+231 MFLNNAIDKLV
-242 SEVSFDMP
+242 SEIKFDMP

-262 EGKVSE
+262 EGKISE
-268 EDVEKNYDSVYS
+268 EDVEKNYDNVYS

-303 EELRDFVTKMYF
+303 EELREFVTKMYF
-315 GQLDIAGM
+315 GQLDLTKM
-323 SDDMKQRLDGIVDS
+323 DDDMKKRLDSIVDS

-381 LPKEEKESAKKT
+381 LPQEEKPAKKAAAKKTTTKKT
-393 TKKAVEKKAEKAP
+393 TKKEEEKAE
-406 EKKEE
+406 
-411 PKKEAETAKKPAA
+411 
-424 KKTTKKTA
+424 
-432 KSDNE
+432 

>member
-1 MVAAPDL
+1 
-8 GSGSVRSM
+8 
-16 GSSPFIRT
+16 
-24 CKLHILLIMKT
+24 MKT
-35 IQTAKGDLLA
+35 TQTAKGDLLA

-50 IEKADFAEDVK
+50 IDKADYAEDVK

-87 KMYGSAVT
+87 KMYGATVT

-102 VSEALNKHILENKLD
+102 VSEALNNHILENKLD
-117 IMGYPL
+117 VIGYPL
-123 SDPEKQQPTD
+123 SDPDKQQPTD

-147 IKPEIKVEL
+147 LKPEIKVEL
-156 DKIAINDYNIKASDK
+156 GKIAINDYNIKASDK
-171 EIDETVKRIQEGNK
+171 EIDETIKRIQEGNK
-185 KDDKLPELDEEFFKM
+185 KDDKLPELNEELFKM
-200 IFPGKEIKD
+200 IFPTKDIKD

-231 MFLNAAIDKLV
+231 MFLNNAIDKLV
-242 SEVSFDMP
+242 SEIKFDMP

-262 EGKVSE
+262 EGKISE
-268 EDVEKNYDSVYS
+268 EDVEKNYDNVYS

-303 EELRDFVTKMYF
+303 EELREFVTKMYF
-315 GQLDIAGM
+315 GQLDITGM
-323 SDDMKQRLDGIVDS
+323 DEDMKKRLNGIVDS

-381 LPKEEKESAKKT
+381 LPQEEKPAKKT
-393 TKKAVEKKAEKAP
+393 TKKAAEKKEEKAEVKEEKAEKAP
-406 EKKEE
+406 
-411 PKKEAETAKKPAA
+411 AKKTAA
-424 KKTTKKTA
+424 KKTTKKA
-432 KSDNE
+432 E